1 MGPERA
7 HFDSNGGRLPARA
20 AAAPLLQGD
29 LIVNKVGKLQIAPRY
44 STLRTVEDPERGVY
58 WCHMHASLA
67 HAPDRPCFKPE
78 LVSDIL
84 AWQQA
89 LGDRL
94 RQQQPAAGAIVPHVV
109 LASDADAF
117 NLGGDLELF
126 CRAIRNR
133 DRATLLSYARQC
145 VRGVHAFH
153 AGLGAGAHTI
163 ALVQGD
169 ALGGG
174 FEAALSCHTIVA
186 EEGVSMGLPEVLFGL
201 FPGMGA
207 YSFLCKRVSP
217 QLAEKIIL
225 DGTLYSSEEMYRMGI
240 VDVLVPKGQGE
251 AAVQEIIT
259 RQQSRPHAH
268 LALNAVR
275 AIAQPVGYNEL
286 MGITEVWVDTA
297 LALGEKS
304 LKTMER
310 IVKAQSRLAAKAAA
324 A

>member
-1 MGPERA
+1 MNATSNVELLRRTTNLSTVRVEVTPDQSA
-7 HFDSNGGRLPARA
+7 HWL
-20 AAAPLLQGD
+20 
-29 LIVNKVGKLQIAPRY
+29 Y
-44 STLRTVEDPERGVY
+44 
-58 WCHMHASLA
+58 MHA
-67 HAPDRPCFKPE
+67 DIGKGVRPCFRTPLME
-78 LVSDIL
+78 DMWGYLTSITL
-84 AWQQA
+84 REAQREP
-89 LGDRL
+89 GRL
-94 RQQQPAAGAIVPHVV
+94 RHLV
-109 LASDADAF
+109 LASDAPAF

-126 CRAIRNR
+126 SELIRGDNR
-133 DRATLLSYARQC
+133 QKLLEYARRC
-145 VRGVHAFH
+145 VDGVYNFH
-153 AGLGAGAHTI
+153 NGLGGDVRTI

-174 FEAALSCHTIVA
+174 LEMALACHTIVA
-186 EEGVSMGLPEVLFGL
+186 EEGVGMGLPEVLFGL

-225 DGTLYSSEEMYRMGI
+225 DGTIYSSEEMYKMGV
-240 VDVLVPKGQGE
+240 VDVLVPKGQGP
-251 AAVQEIIT
+251 AAVQEIID

-275 AIAQPVGYNEL
+275 AISQPVGYDEL

-310 IVKAQSRLAAKAAA
+310 IVKAQTRLASRSAA
-324 A
+324 